1 MCASAC
7 LRGKKGACSRRR
19 EHNNT
24 RNQPMDPQRPN
35 QPISLLSPPPPK
47 ANSSSSIGHTLLPS
61 RSRCVVCAT
70 HAGCCGVTLRPLSLS
85 LSPERERS
93 AALTTTTEN
102 GTATTASDGPQ
113 TNQTFPPLPPP
124 LLAAVCVCV
133 SRPPCPCTLSSSS
146 SSVCS
151 STAVRGFLH
160 GVLLPQKKIQNDA
173 SGPRT
178 RGWVHSRY
186 MFAQTVCYLETPTT
200 DCKGSGWDSSG
211 KMLLVV
217 RKF

>member
-7 LRGKKGACSRRR
+7 LHGKKGACSRRR

-85 LSPERERS
+85 LSLSLQRERS
-93 AALTTTTEN
+93 AVLLKY

-160 GVLLPQKKIQNDA
+160 GVLLPKNTK
-173 SGPRT
+173 
-178 RGWVHSRY
+178 
-186 MFAQTVCYLETPTT
+186 
-200 DCKGSGWDSSG
+200 
-211 KMLLVV
+211 
-217 RKF
+217 

>member
-1 MCASAC
+1 MPPPASTAK
-7 LRGKKGACSRRR
+7 RKGACSRRR
-19 EHNNT
+19 EHNNIT

-85 LSPERERS
+85 LSRERKVGRVEQQQK
-93 AALTTTTEN
+93 TE
-102 GTATTASDGPQ
+102 TATTASDGPQ

-146 SSVCS
+146 SSVSS

-160 GVLLPQKKIQNDA
+160 GVLLPKKKIQNDA
-173 SGPRT
+173 SRPRS
-178 RGWVHSRY
+178 RGCVHGAY
-186 MFAQTVCYLETPTT
+186 IFAQTVCYLETPTT